1 VGAKVINVR
10 EEALRILREESE
22 AIMDA
27 GNRVDD
33 GFLKAID
40 LLYNAKG
47 HVVVAGVG
55 KSGIIGNKIAST
67 LASTG
72 TPAFFIHPTEGG
84 HGDYGMVTKDEVVL
98 AISNSGNTEELMPLL
113 PFTRRFGI
121 KLIAMTGNLK
131 SKLANAADAI
141 INCSIKKEAC
151 PLNLA
156 PTTSTTVTLALGDA
170 LAITLMKMKNFDEV
184 SFAIRHPQGRLGK
197 QLTLRVEDVMATDTR
212 NPVIPLNATLK
223 VALLE
228 MTSNKVGLCSI
239 VNEKGFLAGVFSD
252 GDLRRCINRK
262 DTDRI
267 LELPIKDVMTIN
279 PITITPDKMA
289 VEAARIME
297 KMFITSIPVTDKANK
312 PIGMIHIHELLQ
324 HNII

>member
-1 VGAKVINVR
+1 VLDIR
-10 EEALRILREESE
+10 SEALRILSEESE

-27 GNRVDD
+27 GSRIDD

-40 LLYNAKG
+40 LIFNVKG

-84 HGDYGMVTKDEVVL
+84 HGDYGMITTDEVIL

-113 PFTRRFGI
+113 PFTRRFDI

-131 SKLANAADAI
+131 SKLAKAADAV

-170 LAITLMKMKNFDEV
+170 LAITLMKMRNFDAEA
-184 SFAIRHPQGRLGK
+184 FAIRHPQGRLGK
-197 QLTLRVEDVMATDTR
+197 QLTLKVEDVMATDTR
-212 NPVIPLNATLK
+212 NPVIPVNATLK
-223 VALLE
+223 EALLE
-228 MTSNKVGLCSI
+228 MTTNKVGLCSI
-239 VNEKGFLAGVFSD
+239 ADSEGKLAGVFSD
-252 GDLRRCINRK
+252 GDLRRCLNRT
-262 DTDRI
+262 DTDKI
-267 LELPIKDVMTIN
+267 LETPIKDVMTKN
-279 PITITPDKMA
+279 PITITSDRMA
-289 VEAARIME
+289 VEAAGIME
-297 KMFITSIPVTDKANK
+297 KRFITSIPVTDKSNRL
-312 PIGMIHIHELLQ
+312 IGMIHIHELLQ